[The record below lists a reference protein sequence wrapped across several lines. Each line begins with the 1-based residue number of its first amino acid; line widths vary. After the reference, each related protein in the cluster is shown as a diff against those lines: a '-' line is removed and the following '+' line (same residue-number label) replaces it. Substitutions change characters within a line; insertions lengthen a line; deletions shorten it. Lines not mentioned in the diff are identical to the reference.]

1 MLPPITL
8 ALPDSFQ
15 HSVQRFLPEII
26 AENSLT
32 ASSRWPTPCPPW
44 AGLAVLC
51 AYAAVLLGAGGWLLA
66 RRDA

>member
-32 ASSRWPTPCPPW
+32 VIKPVAYSLSAWS
-44 AGLAVLC
+44 GLAVLC
-51 AYAAVLLGAGGWLLA
+51 AYAAVLLGTGGWLLA